1 MKTRERSNRVS
12 PDRYLIALATLFF
25 ASTQLLAATQTS
37 QHCPADRIC
46 VECAQSDGAQHASA
60 RLRFDC
66 ASMLAR
72 AGDYNLAVAL
82 YTTLIIESSDNID
95 YWFGLAQAQFWSGDV
110 RGSLETVANA
120 RSIAPHYE
128 DVWKLELQILDSQ
141 GGNAAG
147 RKAQKLRAA
156 AEDQFPAASWIY
168 RGALGRRP
176 KYRWE
181 AGADFEGLDNGASDW
196 QRVYARV
203 DRSFGAANS
212 VFLRLAEYERFDQR
226 DSDLEFGAT
235 FMFSER
241 WIVSGAITLSASPD
255 FLPETI
261 VNVRLNRKLPDGW
274 LVGLVIQ
281 DRKYPIEDVISNG
294 LVIERYFGKFHA
306 VYRLEESRLSGQDSW
321 NHRTSLNFYPDIGG
335 NYGLI
340 VTAGDETEVVA
351 PGQLLNTDVNSI
363 VITGRHPVGK
373 DTSILWRLGS
383 YRQGSLYRR
392 NMVGLS
398 VAGAF

>member
-1 MKTRERSNRVS
+1 MIAWAPSTRVC
-12 PDRYLIALATLFF
+12 PGHCVFVLAMFIC
-25 ASTQLLAATQTS
+25 ASTPPLAAAQTS
-37 QHCPADRIC
+37 QHCLSDRNC
-46 VECAQSDGAQHASA
+46 AECTRNDAAQLAKPSA
-60 RLRFDC
+60 RFDC

-72 AGDYNLAVAL
+72 SGDYVRAVAL
-82 YTTLIIESSDNID
+82 YTTMIIESPGNVD
-95 YWFGLAQAQFWSGDV
+95 YWFGLAQTQFWSGDV
-110 RGSLETVANA
+110 RGSLETLANT

-141 GGNAAG
+141 GGGAAG
-147 RKAQKLRAA
+147 RKAQELRVA
-156 AEDQFPAASWIY
+156 AEDQFPGASWIY
-168 RGALGRRP
+168 KGAPVRRP

-181 AGADFEGLDNGASDW
+181 IGADFEDLDNGASDW

-203 DRSFGAANS
+203 DRSFGATNS
-212 VFLRLAEYERFDQR
+212 IFLRLAEYERFDQR
-226 DSDLEFGAT
+226 DSDLGFGAT
-235 FMFSER
+235 FMLSER
-241 WIVSGAITLSASPD
+241 WIASGAITLSASPD

-261 VNVRLNRKLPDGW
+261 VNVRLSRKLLDGW

-281 DRKYPIEDVISNG
+281 DRQYPFEDVISNG
-294 LVIERYFGKFHA
+294 LVIERYFGQFHA
-306 VYRLEESRLSGQDSW
+306 AYQLEQSRLSSQDSW
-321 NHRTSLNFYPDIGG
+321 NHRATLNFYPDVGG

-340 VTAGDETEVVA
+340 VTDGEETEVVA

-373 DTSILWRLGS
+373 DMSILWRLGS